1 MFACLCFVY
10 ILLRWCLWNV
20 KSWITL
26 LPPLILGPW
35 IRKNLFFGLAVLFKI
50 FIYINWRLITVFWWV
65 LPYIDMNQPWVYMC
79 PPSWTPLPP
88 PSLSHPSGLS
98 QCPGFECP
106 VSCIKLGLLIYFT
119 YGNINVSV
127 LFSQIIPPLPS
138 QNRVQKSVLYI
149 CVSFAVSCI
158 GSSLPSF

>member
-35 IRKNLFFGLAVLFKI
+35 IRKNLFFGLAILFKI
-50 FIYINWRLITVFWWV
+50 FIYINWRLITLQLFWWV

-88 PSLSHPSGLS
+88 PFPSYPSGSS
-98 QCPGFECP
+98 QCTGPERP
-106 VSCIKLGLLIYFT
+106 VSCIEPGLGICFT
-119 YGNINVSV
+119 YDNVHVSI
-127 LFSQIIPPLPS
+127 LFSQIIPPSPS
-138 QNRVQKSVLYI
+138 PIKSKRLLFTS
-149 CVSFAVSCI
+149 VSLFLSRI
-158 GSSLPSF
+158 